1 MEDARAARV
10 LVVDD
15 DPLNRM
21 MLTLGLE
28 EQGLTVVQA
37 EDGQDG
43 LDLLELEPFDLVI
56 TDIEMPRLDGHALLD
71 RRSGAAR
78 WSDTPFI
85 VVSGVDEMES
95 IVRCIQRGAE
105 DYLPKPFDPVLLAA
119 RVGASLEKK
128 RLRDSE
134 RALLETVSRQAEELR
149 AWNEELEARVAEK
162 VQEVER
168 LGKLQRFVAP
178 QLAEILMSDRDG
190 VLESHRREI
199 AVLFCDLR
207 GFTPFSETAE
217 PEDVMAVLRE
227 LHEGVVPLV
236 FAHEGTLAQ
245 FTGDG
250 MMIIFNDP
258 IPCTDPAV
266 RAVDMGVAM
275 IDRARELA
283 DVWRKRGHL
292 LEMGAGVA
300 LGYATCGRIGY
311 EGRFEYTAI
320 GTVVNL
326 AARLC
331 GEARGGQLLVSE
343 RVRGAVEAT
352 HVIEDVGELVLKG
365 IGRPVPG
372 AAVGG
377 RLGPIAVN

>member
-1 MEDARAARV
+1 MDVVPAARV

-28 EQGLTVVQA
+28 EQGHTVVQA
-37 EDGQDG
+37 EDGQAG
-43 LDLLELEPFDLVI
+43 LELLEREPFDLVI

-71 RRSGAAR
+71 RRREASR

-134 RALLETVSRQAEELR
+134 HALLETVSRQAEELR
-149 AWNEELEARVAEK
+149 AWNQRLEARVAEK
-162 VQEVER
+162 VHEVER

-190 VLESHRREI
+190 ILESHRREI

-217 PEDVMAVLRE
+217 PEDVMDVLRE
-227 LHEGVVPLV
+227 LHEAVVPLV

-258 IPCTDPAV
+258 IACADPAL
-266 RAVDMGVAM
+266 RAVELGVKM
-275 IDRARELA
+275 IERAGELA
-283 DVWRKRGHL
+283 EVWRKRGHL

-300 LGYATCGRIGY
+300 FGYATCGRIGY

-326 AARLC
+326 ASRLC

-343 RVRGAVEAT
+343 RVRSAVETT
-352 HVIEDVGELVLKG
+352 HKVEEVGELALKG
-365 IGRPVPG
+365 FGRAVPG
-372 AAVGG
+372 YAVQGAG
-377 RLGPIAVN
+377 T

>member
-28 EQGLTVVQA
+28 GQGHTVVQA
-37 EDGQDG
+37 EDGRAG
-43 LDLLELEPFDLVI
+43 LELLEQEPFDLVI

-71 RRSGAAR
+71 LRRDAAR

-85 VVSGVDEMES
+85 VVSGVDAMES

-119 RVGASLEKK
+119 RVGATLEKK

-134 RALLETVSRQAEELR
+134 RALLATVSAQTEELR

-162 VQEVER
+162 VLEVER

-190 VLESHRREI
+190 ILESHRREI

-207 GFTPFSETAE
+207 GFTPFSETSE

-227 LHEGVVPLV
+227 LHEAVVPLV

-258 IPCTDPAV
+258 IPCADPAV
-266 RAVDMGVAM
+266 RAVDLGVKM
-275 IDRARELA
+275 IERAGELA
-283 DVWRKRGHL
+283 EVWRKRGHL

-343 RVRGAVEAT
+343 RVAGIVEASH
-352 HVIEDVGELVLKG
+352 HVENVGELALRG
-365 IGRPVPG
+365 FGRAVTGYSVAGPST
-372 AAVGG
+372 AA
-377 RLGPIAVN
+377 RP

>member
-1 MEDARAARV
+1 
-10 LVVDD
+10 
-15 DPLNRM
+15 M

-28 EQGLTVVQA
+28 EQGHEVVQA
-37 EDGQDG
+37 EDGQAA
-43 LDLLELEPFDLVI
+43 LDLLEQEPFDLVI

-71 RRSGAAR
+71 RRRAAVR

-95 IVRCIQRGAE
+95 VVRCIQRGAE

-134 RALLETVSRQAEELR
+134 HALLETVSRMAKELR
-149 AWNEELEARVAEK
+149 EWNQQLEARVEEK
-162 VQEVER
+162 VREVDR

-178 QLAEILMSDRDG
+178 QLADILMSDRDG

-266 RAVDMGVAM
+266 RAVDLGVAM
-275 IDRARELA
+275 IERARELA
-283 DVWRKRGHL
+283 EVWRKRGHV

-300 LGYATCGRIGY
+300 FGYATCGRIGF

-320 GTVVNL
+320 GPVVNL

-331 GEARGGQLLVSE
+331 GEARGGQLLVNE
-343 RVRGAVEAT
+343 RVRGVIEAT
-352 HVIEDVGELVLKG
+352 HRIEDAGELSLKG
-365 IGRPVPG
+365 IGRPLRGYVVTGTFTGEEP
-372 AAVGG
+372 
-377 RLGPIAVN
+377 

>member
-1 MEDARAARV
+1 MDDARAARV

-28 EQGLTVVQA
+28 EQGHAVVQA
-37 EDGQDG
+37 EDGQAA
-43 LDLLELEPFDLVI
+43 LELLEQESFDLVI

-71 RRSGAAR
+71 RRRDAVR
-78 WSDTPFI
+78 WSATPFI

-95 IVRCIQRGAE
+95 IVRSIQRGAE

-134 RALLETVSRQAEELR
+134 RALLETVSRQAEELQ

-190 VLESHRREI
+190 ILESHRREI

-236 FAHEGTLAQ
+236 FAQEGTLAQ

-266 RAVDMGVAM
+266 RAVDLGVAM
-275 IDRARELA
+275 IERARELA
-283 DVWRKRGHL
+283 EVWRKRGHV

-300 LGYATCGRIGY
+300 FGYATCGRIGF

-320 GTVVNL
+320 GPVVNL

-331 GEARGGQLLVSE
+331 GEARGGQLLVNE
-343 RVRGAVEAT
+343 RVRGVIEAT
-352 HVIEDVGELVLKG
+352 HRVDDVGELALKG
-365 IGRPVPG
+365 LGRPVRG
-372 AAVGG
+372 YAVAGPLIGG
-377 RLGPIAVN
+377 KP

>member
-1 MEDARAARV
+1 MEDAHAARV

-28 EQGLTVVQA
+28 EQGHSVVQA
-37 EDGQDG
+37 EDGQAG
-43 LDLLELEPFDLVI
+43 LELLEQESFDLVI

-71 RRSGAAR
+71 RRQGAVR
-78 WSDTPFI
+78 WNATPFI

-134 RALLETVSRQAEELR
+134 HALLETVSRQADELR
-149 AWNEELEARVAEK
+149 EWNLELEARVAEK
-162 VQEVER
+162 VHEIDR

-178 QLAEILMSDRDG
+178 QLADILMSDRDG

-266 RAVDMGVAM
+266 RAVNLGVAM
-275 IDRARELA
+275 IERARALA
-283 DVWRKRGHL
+283 EVWRKRGHV

-300 LGYATCGRIGY
+300 FGYATCGRIGF

-320 GTVVNL
+320 GPVVNL

-331 GEARGGQLLVSE
+331 GEALGGQLLVNE
-343 RVRGAVEAT
+343 RVRGIIEAT
-352 HVIEDVGELVLKG
+352 HQVEDVGVLHLKG
-365 IGRPVPG
+365 IGRPVQG
-372 AAVGG
+372 YAVA
-377 RLGPIAVN
+377 GP

>member
-1 MEDARAARV
+1 MA
-10 LVVDD
+10 
-15 DPLNRM
+15 
-21 MLTLGLE
+21 
-28 EQGLTVVQA
+28 
-37 EDGQDG
+37 
-43 LDLLELEPFDLVI
+43 
-56 TDIEMPRLDGHALLD
+56 
-71 RRSGAAR
+71 
-78 WSDTPFI
+78 
-85 VVSGVDEMES
+85 S

-119 RVGASLEKK
+119 RVGATLEKK

-134 RALLETVSRQAEELR
+134 HALLETVSRQADELR
-149 AWNEELEARVAEK
+149 AWNQQLEARVAEK
-162 VQEVER
+162 VHEVER
-168 LGKLQRFVAP
+168 LGKLQQFVAP

-207 GFTPFSETAE
+207 GFTPFSETTE
-217 PEDVMAVLRE
+217 PEDVMDVLRE
-227 LHEGVVPLV
+227 LHEAVVPLV

-258 IPCTDPAV
+258 IPCTDAAL
-266 RAVDMGVAM
+266 RAVELGVKM
-275 IDRARELA
+275 IERAGELA
-283 DVWRKRGHL
+283 EVWRKRGHL

-326 AARLC
+326 ASRLC

-343 RVRGAVEAT
+343 RVASAVEAT
-352 HVIEDVGELVLKG
+352 HQVEEAGELALKG
-365 IGRPVPG
+365 FGRPVTG
-372 AAVGG
+372 YAVRAATVVG
-377 RLGPIAVN
+377 PA

>member
-1 MEDARAARV
+1 MEDARAKV

-28 EQGLTVVQA
+28 EQGHEVVQA
-37 EDGQDG
+37 EDGQAA
-43 LDLLELEPFDLVI
+43 LDLLEQESFDLVI

-71 RRSGAAR
+71 RRRDAAR

-85 VVSGVDEMES
+85 VVSGVEEMES
-95 IVRCIQRGAE
+95 IVHCIRSGAE

-134 RALLETVSRQAEELR
+134 HALLETVRRMAKELR
-149 AWNEELEARVAEK
+149 EWNQQLEARVEEK
-162 VQEVER
+162 VREVDR

-178 QLAEILMSDRDG
+178 QLADILMSDRDG

-266 RAVDMGVAM
+266 RAVDLGVAM
-275 IDRARELA
+275 IERARELA
-283 DVWRKRGHL
+283 KVWRKRGHV

-300 LGYATCGRIGY
+300 FGYATCGRIGF

-320 GTVVNL
+320 GPVVNL

-331 GEARGGQLLVSE
+331 GEARGGQLLVNE
-343 RVRGAVEAT
+343 RVRGVIEAT
-352 HVIEDVGELVLKG
+352 HRIEDAGELSLKG
-365 IGRPVPG
+365 IGRPLRGYVVTG
-372 AAVGG
+372 AFTGEA
-377 RLGPIAVN
+377 P